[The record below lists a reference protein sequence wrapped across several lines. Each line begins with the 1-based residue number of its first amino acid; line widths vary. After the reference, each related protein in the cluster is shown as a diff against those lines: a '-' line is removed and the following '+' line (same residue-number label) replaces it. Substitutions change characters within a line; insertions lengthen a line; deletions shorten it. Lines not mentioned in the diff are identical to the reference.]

1 MTRRPCRSDRATN
14 HPRIPS
20 RAGKAEPG
28 FKLRHIAPGRLEHE
42 RPLAG
47 CRLVA
52 VLALASGCLLGKHWH
67 LQGRGRFLEHRF
79 GEPSSGTICS
89 TGEPGMF
96 LAHKR

>member
-1 MTRRPCRSDRATN
+1 VPPT
-14 HPRIPS
+14 IPES
-20 RAGKAEPG
+20 QVGPERQSPGSSCVTLPRAGSSSY
-28 FKLRHIAPGRLEHE
+28 E